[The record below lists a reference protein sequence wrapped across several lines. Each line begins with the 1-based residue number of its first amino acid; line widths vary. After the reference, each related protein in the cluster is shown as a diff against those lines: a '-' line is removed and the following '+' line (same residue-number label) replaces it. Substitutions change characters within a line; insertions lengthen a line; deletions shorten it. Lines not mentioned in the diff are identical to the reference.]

1 MAQLQNKKINVEALD
16 FDGIKA
22 NLKAFLQGQDELQ
35 DYDFEGS
42 VLSTMLDVLAYNTH
56 YNAIYQNLTL
66 NEMFLDSASKRDS
79 IVSIAKALGYTPRS
93 ASCATATVDIQL
105 VSPSAGPSVIT
116 IPQHSR
122 FTTKID
128 GRSFNF
134 YNRGVE
140 SASSSDGLSYTF
152 SGVQLTEGTPTK
164 NSITNTT
171 GTRFIIPNAN
181 IDLDSLTVRV
191 QENASSSFFEVY
203 TRHES
208 IVDLSAESKVYFVKE
223 NEGGIYEVYF
233 GDGIV
238 GKSLQE
244 GNVVHLDYF
253 VSNLDAPNGA
263 RFFSYEGNNVL
274 TGSTQTITATSKAS
288 GGRAKETRDSI
299 RLNAPKYYAAQN
311 RAVTTDDYK
320 ALILKEFPEAR
331 SVTVWGGEDNSPPQ
345 YGKTFICVRPFTASK
360 LTNVEKAEI
369 TNTILAKRSVVSVT
383 PEIID
388 PQYLKLALDVT
399 VYYNPN
405 LTTRTASEIENIV
418 TQTIFDYDEQYL
430 QVFDGVFRA
439 SKLTGLIDRSESSIM
454 NTNMTV
460 NIRRFISPRY
470 NTSAQYILNIINPIH
485 AKPGG
490 GTVSS
495 TGFYIA
501 GSNEIH
507 YLKCDG
513 LGKLKLYRLGSNA
526 QEIIV
531 NPEIGTIDYNNGYVD
546 IRNLHITA
554 LADVDFEFQITPLS
568 YDVVSALEQIAEVAR
583 DHLTVT
589 AIPDKTAQG
598 DLRAGFNYE
607 HASSRS

>member
-22 NLKAFLQGQDELQ
+22 NLKSFLSGQDELQ

-56 YNAIYQNLTL
+56 YNALYQNLTL

-79 IVSIAKALGYTPRS
+79 IISIAKMLGYTARS
-93 ASCATATVDIQL
+93 ASCATATADITV
-105 VSPSAGPSVIT
+105 VSPSAGPAVVS
-116 IPQHSR
+116 IPKNSR
-122 FTTKID
+122 FATKID
-128 GRSFNF
+128 GKNYNF
-134 YNRGVE
+134 YNRGTV
-140 SASSSDGLSYTF
+140 SATTTDNLNYTF
-152 SGVQLTEGTPTK
+152 EAVTLTQGTPVTNQFTK
-164 NSITNTT
+164 N
-171 GTRFIIPNAN
+171 GAAKFIIPNSN
-181 IDLDSLTVRV
+181 VDLDTLTVRV
-191 QENASSSFFEVY
+191 QENASSSFTETF

-223 NEGGIYEVYF
+223 NEGGVYEIYF

-238 GKSLQE
+238 GRQLLE
-244 GNVVHLDYF
+244 GNIVILEYF
-253 VSNLDAPNGA
+253 VSDLDAPNGA
-263 RFFSYEGNNVL
+263 RFFSYEGSNIL
-274 TGSTQTITATSKAS
+274 TGATVSINTTSKAS
-288 GGRAKETRDSI
+288 GGREKETRDSV
-299 RLNAPKYYAAQN
+299 RLNAPKYYASQN

-320 ALILKEFPEAR
+320 SLILKNFAEAR
-331 SVTVWGGEDNSPPQ
+331 SVQVWGGEDNSPPQ
-345 YGKTFICVRPFTASK
+345 YGKVYICVRPYTASK

-369 TNTILAKRSVVSVT
+369 TNTILNKRSVVSVT

-388 PQYLKLALDVT
+388 PQYLKLALNVT

-405 LTTRTASEIENIV
+405 LTTRTATEIEDIV
-418 TQTIFDYDEQYL
+418 TQTIYDYDDNNL

-439 SKLTGLIDRSESSIM
+439 SKLTGLVDRSEPSIQ

-470 NTSAQYILNIINPIH
+470 NTSAQYVLNIINPIH

-513 LGKLKLYRLGSNA
+513 LGKLKLYRLGANS

-531 NPEIGTIDYNNGYVD
+531 NEAIGTIDYGAGYVD

-554 LADVDFEFQITPLS
+554 LADIDFEFQITPLS
-568 YDVVSALEQIAEVAR
+568 YDVVSALEQIAEIAR

-589 AIPDKTAQG
+589 AIPDRTAQG
-598 DLRAGFNYE
+598 DLRAGFNYQ

>member
-1 MAQLQNKKINVEALD
+1 MAQLQNKKINVESLD

-56 YNAIYQNLTL
+56 YNALYQNLTL

-79 IVSIAKALGYTPRS
+79 IISLAKMLGYTARS
-93 ASCATATVDIQL
+93 ASCATATADITV
-105 VSPSAGPSVIT
+105 VSPSSGPAVIS
-116 IPQHSR
+116 IPKNSR

-128 GRSFNF
+128 GKNFNF
-134 YNRGVE
+134 YNRGVV
-140 SASSSDGLSYTF
+140 SATTTDNLNYTF
-152 SGVQLTEGTPTK
+152 DAVALTQGTPVTNRLTK
-164 NSITNTT
+164 NGNTK
-171 GTRFIIPNAN
+171 FIIPNAN
-181 IDLDSLTVRV
+181 VDLNTLTVRV
-191 QENASSSFFEVY
+191 QENASSSFVETF
-203 TRHES
+203 TRHETLVELTS
-208 IVDLSAESKVYFVKE
+208 ESKVYFVKE
-223 NEGGIYEVYF
+223 NEGGVYEIYF

-238 GKSLQE
+238 GRELQE
-244 GNVVHLDYF
+244 GNVVILEYF
-253 VSNLDAPNGA
+253 VSDLDAPNGA
-263 RFFSYEGNNVL
+263 RFFSYEGNNIL
-274 TGSTQTITATSKAS
+274 TGATITINTTSKAS
-288 GGRAKETRDSI
+288 GGREKESRDSI
-299 RLNAPKYYAAQN
+299 RLNAPKYYASQN

-320 ALILKEFPEAR
+320 SLILKNFAEAK
-331 SVTVWGGEDNSPPQ
+331 SVSVWGGEDNSPPQ
-345 YGKTFICVRPFTASK
+345 YGKAFICVRPNTASK

-383 PEIID
+383 PEIVD

-405 LTTRTASEIENIV
+405 LTTRTATEIENIV
-418 TQTIFDYDEQYL
+418 TQTIYDYDDSNL

-439 SKLTGLIDRSESSIM
+439 SKLTGLIDRCEDSIM

-501 GSNEIH
+501 GSNEVH
-507 YLKCDG
+507 YLRCDG
-513 LGKLKLYRLGSNA
+513 LGRLELYRLGANS
-526 QEIIV
+526 QKIV
-531 NPEIGTIDYNNGYVD
+531 VNEQIGTIDYGAGYVD

-554 LADVDFEFQITPLS
+554 LADIDFEFQITPLS

-583 DHLTVT
+583 DHLNVT
-589 AIPDKTAQG
+589 AIADKTASG

>member
-22 NLKAFLQGQDELQ
+22 NLKQFLQGQDELQ

-56 YNAIYQNLTL
+56 YNALYQNLTL

-79 IVSIAKALGYTPRS
+79 IISIAKMLGYTARS
-93 ASCATATVDIQL
+93 ASCATATADITV
-105 VSPSAGPSVIT
+105 VSPSEGPAVIS
-116 IPQHSR
+116 IPKNSR

-128 GRSFNF
+128 GKNFNF
-134 YNRGVE
+134 YNRGVVTATTTDNLNYNFE
-140 SASSSDGLSYTF
+140 AIT
-152 SGVQLTEGTPTK
+152 LTQGTPVTNRLTK
-164 NSITNTT
+164 NGDTK
-171 GTRFIIPNAN
+171 FIIPNSN
-181 IDLDSLTVRV
+181 VDLDTLTVRV
-191 QENASSSFFEVY
+191 QENASSSFVETF
-203 TRHES
+203 TRHET
-208 IVDLSAESKVYFVKE
+208 IVDLTAESKVYFVKE
-223 NEGGIYEVYF
+223 NEGGIYEIYF

-238 GKSLQE
+238 GRQLLE
-244 GNVVHLDYF
+244 GNVVVLEYF
-253 VSNLDAPNGA
+253 VSDLDAPNGA
-263 RFFSYEGNNVL
+263 RFFSYEGNNIL
-274 TGSTQTITATSKAS
+274 TGATVTINTTSKAS
-288 GGRAKETRDSI
+288 GGREKETRDSI

-320 ALILKEFPEAR
+320 SLILKNFAEAR
-331 SVTVWGGEDNSPPQ
+331 SVSVWGGEDNSPPQ
-345 YGKTFICVRPFTASK
+345 YGKAFICVRPNTASK

-369 TNTILAKRSVVSVT
+369 TNTILSKRSVVSVT

-405 LTTRTASEIENIV
+405 LTTRTATEIEDIV
-418 TQTIFDYDEQYL
+418 TQTIYDYDEANL

-439 SKLTGLIDRSESSIM
+439 SKLTGLIDRSEASIQ

-513 LGKLKLYRLGSNA
+513 LGKLKLYRLGANS
-526 QEIIV
+526 QEITV
-531 NPEIGTIDYNNGYVD
+531 NEQIGTIDYGAGYVD

-583 DHLTVT
+583 DHLNVT
-589 AIPDKTAQG
+589 AIADKTASG
-598 DLRAGFNYE
+598 DLRAGFNYI